1 MAERHNLS
9 EDEGDEG
16 QISLDG
22 RIKSV
27 ALTFRIIEEM
37 ANAGEPIGVSE
48 LARRVGEAKAR
59 IHRHLLTLRDLG
71 ILAQD
76 QQSERYSLGW
86 KLFQLGQAVASQS
99 VIQTI
104 ADPYLHRLRDKT
116 KLTSLLAVP
125 ANNQMI
131 VVHVVESE
139 SPIAVVVRKGLLLPA
154 HASAPGRLML
164 AFGAPELADR
174 VLSRPLRK
182 YAPDSLVDPRKIR
195 KRMEHARAEFY
206 DWTEN
211 ETAYG
216 VNSIAAPILTKQNQ
230 FIATIGI
237 AGTHLQIAFPLDP
250 ALIELVRTCAA
261 KISAEFGSSAF
272 EDLARQS

>member
-1 MAERHNLS
+1 MAERLNLLE
-9 EDEGDEG
+9 EDGDES
-16 QISLDG
+16 QVSLDG

-27 ALTFRIIEEM
+27 ALTFRIIEEL

-59 IHRHLLTLRDLG
+59 IHRHLVTLRDLG

-76 QQSERYSLGW
+76 RQSERYRLGW

-99 VIQTI
+99 EIQVI
-104 ADPYLHRLRDKT
+104 ADPHLRRLRDKT

-125 ANNQMI
+125 TNDQMI

-139 SPIAVVVRKGLLLPA
+139 SPIAVAVRKGLLLPA
-154 HASAPGRLML
+154 HASAHGRLML
-164 AFGAPELADR
+164 AFSAPEFADR
-174 VLSRPLRK
+174 VLSKPLRK
-182 YAPDSLVDPRKIR
+182 LAPGTLVEPRKIR
-195 KRMEHARAEFY
+195 KRMEHARAELY

-216 VNSIAAPILTKQNQ
+216 VNSIAAPVLTKQNEL
-230 FIATIGI
+230 IAAVGI
-237 AGTHLQIAFPLDP
+237 AGTHLQVAFPLDP
-250 ALIELVRTCAA
+250 ALIRLVRACAA

-272 EDLARQS
+272 DGFPE